1 MDLTKLSDDELR
13 ALANQTPA
21 DNGVDYD
28 KLVNSV
34 IKVESAGNPNAISNK
49 GARGLMQIMPATGKQ
64 PPAGIMPLQN
74 ESPEENVRFGRD
86 LLKYLIKENKGDLSR
101 ALSAYNQGQGN
112 LNKHG
117 IINQKY
123 VNDVLGHYNKADNI
137 MDLSKLSDADLQA
150 LSQNDL
156 TKLSNEG
163 LALLGGQPAQT
174 KKTQELSPPTK
185 RFETSPEDALSGIEQ
200 ARGVAA
206 RGAIEGVAK
215 IPQDVYNTV
224 SSLGQ
229 LVEPQAIK
237 EKNPLPAEINT
248 MQYGTKL
255 ADALGLPPETDL
267 SKIPLDMVRSLVSAG
282 TGAGALKGLGVKAG
296 KFLGS
301 TTPFKTA
308 IAASSGTGAADVA
321 KELTADSEDQNVK
334 DYLPIAA
341 SVAGNMLGGGAIS
354 MGQHMI
360 DPARRGAQAYN
371 KSIKEAV
378 KSGAIPENV
387 LSDPLRENPQLF
399 SEGVLPTAAMKYVN
413 PAIGNAETNARLRNK
428 ESFFNRDTEN
438 SRIIANALRNK
449 ASQGDARQML
459 AELNAT
465 TSPMREE
472 ALNLANATGGYELP
486 ISRDISNL
494 TTSPGTRYSQSVNT
508 LTKPI
513 SDILKKDFAAE
524 DLYTAR
530 KKLADAL
537 KDKSPMSMDETTNA
551 AKNSRRE
558 ATLLKNAID
567 EGIDVSSNGKWNEY
581 LKTHREGMKPI
592 NELEAWQGAS
602 SKFDTAPEILPG
614 IPNITPSALRNAIE
628 KKTKSASGRDLL
640 SEQGREDANKM
651 LSTMNAIERARNP
664 RAAISGSQTAPLLI
678 EATKQI
684 LPDKIGSIVSILRH
698 GKGYFTGNN
707 ALDDALL
714 NPEKLPKLI
723 ETAIKTKDDTMLNA
737 ISASLSRNAQQQGE

>member
-21 DNGVDYD
+21 DDGVDYD

-49 GARGLMQIMPATGKQ
+49 GARGLMQIMPATGQ
-64 PPAGIMPLQN
+64 HPPVGITPLQN
-74 ESPEENVRFGRD
+74 DTPEENIRFGRD

-112 LNKHG
+112 LNKRG
-117 IINQKY
+117 IVNQKY
-123 VNDVLGHYNKADNI
+123 VNDVLGHYNKADNT

-156 TKLSNEG
+156 SKLSDEG

-174 KKTQELSPPTK
+174 QEPQEPSYPTK
-185 RFETSPEDALSGIEQ
+185 RFEASPEDALSGIEQ
-200 ARGVAA
+200 AQGVVA

-215 IPQDVYNTV
+215 MPQDVYNTA
-224 SSLGQ
+224 SSLGK

-255 ADALGLPPETDL
+255 ADALGLPKETDL
-267 SKIPLDMVRSLVSAG
+267 SKIPLDMVRSFASTL
-282 TGAGALKGLGVKAG
+282 TGAGGLKAAGIGAG
-296 KFLGS
+296 KFLGA
-301 TTPFKTA
+301 TTPLKTA
-308 IAASSGTGAADVA
+308 IASAGGKGASDVA
-321 KELTADSEDQNVK
+321 QEITADSENESLKTYAPLVAGVLGNMAATGGVDILRNISPTVRGARAVKEAAKNVK
-334 DYLPIAA
+334 LPDEILQ
-341 SVAGNMLGGGAIS
+341 SGLEEYPHELTQGVA
-354 MGQHMI
+354 
-360 DPARRGAQAYN
+360 
-371 KSIKEAV
+371 
-378 KSGAIPENV
+378 
-387 LSDPLRENPQLF
+387 
-399 SEGVLPTAAMKYVN
+399 PTAAMKYSN
-413 PAIGNAETNARLRNK
+413 PAIQQAETMARLRNK

-438 SRIIANALRNK
+438 ARIIANALRDK

-472 ALNLANATGGYELP
+472 ALGLANAAGGYELP
-486 ISRDISNL
+486 IAREITNL
-494 TTSPGTRYSQSVNT
+494 TTSPGTRYSPSVAT

-513 SDILKKDFAAE
+513 SDILEKEFSAE
-524 DLYTAR
+524 DLYTVR
-530 KKLADAL
+530 KRLADAL
-537 KDKSPMSMDETTNA
+537 KDKTPMSMDETTNA
-551 AKNSRRE
+551 AKNARRE

-567 EGIDVSSNGKWNEY
+567 EGIDVSSSGKWNKY
-581 LKTHREGMKPI
+581 LKTHREGMKLP
-592 NELEAWQGAS
+592 NELEAWQRVS
-602 SKFDTAPEILPG
+602 SKFDTAPEISPG
-614 IPNITPSALRNAIE
+614 VPNITPNALRTAIE

-640 SEQGREDANKM
+640 SEQSRQEANQM
-651 LSTMNAIERARNP
+651 VATMNAIERARNP
-664 RAAISGSQTAPLLI
+664 RAAISGSQTAPLLM

-684 LPDKIGSIVSILRH
+684 LPDKIGSVVSILRH
-698 GKGYFTGNN
+698 GKGFFTGNN
-707 ALDDALL
+707 VLDDALL

-737 ISASLSRNAQQQGE
+737 ISAAVARNAQQQGE